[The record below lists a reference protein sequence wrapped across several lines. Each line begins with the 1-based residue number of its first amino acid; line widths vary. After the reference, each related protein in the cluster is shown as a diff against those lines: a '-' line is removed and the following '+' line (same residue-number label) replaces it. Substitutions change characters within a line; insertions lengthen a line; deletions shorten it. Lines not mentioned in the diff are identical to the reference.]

1 MPSVS
6 KQQQKLF
13 GLIRALQKGDVK
25 PSKVSK
31 KAKKLAKDMKK
42 SDVKKYASTKHK
54 GLPSKVRRETKVR
67 SLIKKMVRE
76 IINEDSLGDKFQ
88 KTIQRYQDK
97 VRKEKEAYR
106 KAKELQKKR
115 KKITKEQNFEKV
127 TMPSNVKR
135 FMKRFIDAVQSGKL
149 NRQRQ
154 KAILYK
160 VIKGL
165 GISPQELMMYVQKVK
180 KGLKNEGRG
189 PCWKGYTQKGMKKKG
204 DRMVPNCVKNE
215 SKLNEGKETI
225 FDVAARVMKDKQ
237 MYVYK
242 SSRGKVKVDMQT
254 ANLLTQVFKKISPK
268 MKKYLSAL
276 GDQDPAQMVQ
286 TLRAVVK

>member
-1 MPSVS
+1 M
-6 KQQQKLF
+6 
-13 GLIRALQKGDVK
+13 AL
-25 PSKVSK
+25 
-31 KAKKLAKDMKK
+31 KKLKIILSIYLALASGSTMAK
-42 SDVKKYASTKHK
+42 
-54 GLPSKVRRETKVR
+54 P
-67 SLIKKMVRE
+67 IKILHYNIKELDTFKFTSSNEQIKAVRE

-180 KGLKNEGRG
+180 KGL
-189 PCWKGYTQKGMKKKG
+189 
-204 DRMVPNCVKNE
+204 
-215 SKLNEGKETI
+215 
-225 FDVAARVMKDKQ
+225 
-237 MYVYK
+237 
-242 SSRGKVKVDMQT
+242 
-254 ANLLTQVFKKISPK
+254 
-268 MKKYLSAL
+268 
-276 GDQDPAQMVQ
+276 
-286 TLRAVVK
+286 

>member
-54 GLPSKVRRETKVR
+54 GLPSKVKRETKVR

-106 KAKELQKKR
+106 KARELQKKR

-215 SKLNEGKETI
+215 SKLREVSGV
-225 FDVAARVMKDKQ
+225 DVAKKVLKNKQ
-237 MYVYK
+237 HEK
-242 SSRGKVKVDMQT
+242 GIDMQT
-254 ANLLTQVFKKISPK
+254 ANLIVTIHKAYNKNKPLQKKFEKIPLNK
-268 MKKYLSAL
+268 MKELI
-276 GDQDPAQMVQ
+276 
-286 TLRAVVK
+286 LRYMS

>member
-54 GLPSKVRRETKVR
+54 GLPSKVKRETKVR

-106 KAKELQKKR
+106 KARELQKKR

-189 PCWKGYTQKGMKKKG
+189 SCWKGYTQKGMKKKG

-215 SKLNEGKETI
+215 SKLREVSGV
-225 FDVAARVMKDKQ
+225 DVAKKVLKNKQ
-237 MYVYK
+237 HEK
-242 SSRGKVKVDMQT
+242 GIDMQT
-254 ANLLTQVFKKISPK
+254 ANLIVTIHKAYNKNKSLQKKFEKIPLNR
-268 MKKYLSAL
+268 MKELI
-276 GDQDPAQMVQ
+276 
-286 TLRAVVK
+286 LRYMS

>member
-189 PCWKGYTQKGMKKKG
+189 SCWKGYTQKGMKKKG

-215 SKLNEGKETI
+215 SKLREVSGV
-225 FDVAARVMKDKQ
+225 DVAKKVLKNKQ
-237 MYVYK
+237 HEK
-242 SSRGKVKVDMQT
+242 GIDMQT
-254 ANLLTQVFKKISPK
+254 ANLIVTIHKAYNKNKSLQKKFEKIPLNR
-268 MKKYLSAL
+268 MKELI
-276 GDQDPAQMVQ
+276 
-286 TLRAVVK
+286 LRYMS